1 MKNRV
6 TNIIKLNLIL
16 ISSCGEFRPTSFDVL
31 LGPVHMTLSQKSA
44 TVAENGETT
53 ATVAEFGD
61 SRRFRRQCGQAFSDH
76 VRSFDI
82 VYFQVRTCTA
92 LLSLGT

>member
-31 LGPVHMTLSQKSA
+31 LGPVHI
-44 TVAENGETT
+44 VAEKCDCRRKRRDN
-53 ATVAEFGD
+53 GD
-61 SRRFRRQCGQAFSDH
+61 SRRIRRQSPFSATMWTG
-76 VRSFDI
+76 F
-82 VYFQVRTCTA
+82 
-92 LLSLGT
+92 